1 VHIIVHAVCA
11 MLGRASPHSLH
22 VPAWRRFLV
31 ALLNPAELQS
41 HHPLPIHDYP
51 QANISDLTFGQICA
65 LSQSL
70 TSMAAMREETGLK
83 VQLVQAVL
91 DRHEDLTMKLAA
103 LDTKLV
109 RFQHAKGSCV
119 VPFYQEMTDPRSV
132 LMVQK
137 SHLARAKD
145 TTDLHAPRLRSLQQ
159 RLKANLAELELYEL
173 QKRPTIQKVKAAAA
187 SLE

>member
-1 VHIIVHAVCA
+1 

-41 HHPLPIHDYP
+41 HHPLPIYDHP
-51 QANISDLTFGQICA
+51 QANTSDLTFGQSCA

-70 TSMAAMREETGLK
+70 TPIAVMREETGLQ
-83 VQLVQAVL
+83 VQLVQAIL
-91 DRHEDLTMKLAA
+91 DRHEDLNKRSAA
-103 LDTKLV
+103 LDANIALFKQADGL
-109 RFQHAKGSCV
+109 RHL
-119 VPFYQEMTDPRSV
+119 PYYQEMTDSQSV

-145 TTDLHAPRLRSLQQ
+145 TTDLLAPRLRSLQQ
-159 RLKANLAELELYEL
+159 LLRANIVDLELYEL
-173 QKRPTIQKVKAAAA
+173 QARKTIQKVKAAAA